1 MCLGT
6 PMKVI
11 SLKENIAVCEAGGIM
26 RDVNIFLIEEP
37 LNLGDYVLVH
47 VGYAIEKLEPHRAQ
61 ETIFLL
67 EQMQQGG

>member
-6 PMKVI
+6 PMKVV
-11 SLKENIAVCEAGGIM
+11 SVKENIAVCETGGIR

-37 LNLGDYVLVH
+37 LNVGDYVLVH
-47 VGYAIEKLEPHRAQ
+47 VGYAIEKIDPHRAQ